1 MLRLT
6 VVQLPA
12 VTEVTKSCGCVCVIM
27 LYLFCLFAGVLL
39 LQKLEV
45 KLLLL
50 LLVELL
56 QVLLWINRHILSE
69 NTPAAPL
76 SYKTAALITE
86 AWTAV

>member
-12 VTEVTKSCGCVCVIM
+12 VTEVTKIFVCVCVCHYTV

-56 QVLLWINRHILSE
+56 QVLLWINRHILNKE
-69 NTPAAPL
+69 NTPAAL
-76 SYKTAALITE
+76 AALITE
-86 AWTAV
+86 TRIAV